1 MKQSQRQF
9 TIIGLKAGGYHSI
22 EAVELT
28 PDILSKKLVRVI
40 GEHKQGKTSLIN
52 FVKIAIGGL
61 DEVQK
66 KEALEKGFYT
76 EINLFGCGL
85 NLYLGVRVTEFQKGE
100 NKGEPKIETFIYSK
114 KEDGTTETPILDGKK
129 LTAAEFAKIADTG
142 MTFNFDSV
150 FSEHSTEHKKVIEKM
165 YASELGKLGAAEVIA
180 KVNDA
185 RNDRD
190 LKRGKCDGNAAFMEQ
205 FESEGWKKTDLEML
219 VPSDL
224 EKINYEIISVSGKK
238 QSAIDNVE
246 KDNTIRKQEAQA
258 ERDKALQVIKDDA
271 RKVIEEIRKVTD
283 AKNAAHVKESD
294 CYDKKILF
302 KQNASDNFEAFERLI
317 GIDPILTNIHKSE
330 ITSII
335 KNAYDAYFK
344 LPENKI
350 GTAPVLPLLIQIDEM
365 GIPEIP
371 ESYDADYEPLVKK
384 RQDLLNKY
392 SDLKQEPLKFE
403 EVTIPDTSKFDEE
416 IGTLTKRK
424 SKAERENS
432 LFKRFCMWTEWI
444 EAKQKYEAC
453 MDELANLYA
462 GVDTGVAGLKIY
474 PMEGSRSMDLW
485 LKYDGCEDVE
495 FFDNAKKEP
504 HFLFEYSAMQ
514 QAVLGVMIQAS
525 RLDKKDVCLRLC
537 VINELPMT
545 GSGIEMMNRICEKY
559 DVNLITSYPD
569 DRYDKT
575 NLGDGVIVVE
585 GGECFFAG
593 MEEKK

>member
-1 MKQSQRQF
+1 MKQTQRQF

-150 FSEHSTEHKKVIEKM
+150 FSEHSTDHKKVIEKM

-185 RNDRD
+185 RADRD
-190 LKRGKCDGNAAFMEQ
+190 LKRSKCDSFAAFNDQ
-205 FESEGWKKTDLEML
+205 FESEGWKKADLEML
-219 VPSDL
+219 VWQDV
-224 EKINYEIISVSGKK
+224 EKIQAEIIGVSGKK

-258 ERDKALQVIKDDA
+258 ERDRALQVIKDDA
-271 RKVIEEIRKVTD
+271 RKVVEEIRKVTEK
-283 AKNAAHVKESD
+283 KNSEYLKKKGVYDEYIKLSTERGVVYDSFVKCMNETFFLSETE
-294 CYDKKILF
+294 KANIL
-302 KQNASDNFEAFERLI
+302 DIAF
-317 GIDPILTNIHKSE
+317 S
-330 ITSII
+330 SY
-335 KNAYDAYFK
+335 KNSK
-344 LPENKI
+344 EKEVI
-350 GTAPVLPLLIQIDEM
+350 APVLPLLIKIDEM

-371 ESYDADYEPLVKK
+371 EKYDADYEPLVKK

-403 EVTIPDTSKFDEE
+403 EVTIQDTSKFDEE
-416 IGTLTKRK
+416 IETLTKRK
-424 SKAERENS
+424 AKAERENS

-462 GVDTGVAGLKIY
+462 GVDTGVLGLKIY
-474 PMEGSRSMDLW
+474 PMEGSRGMDLW
-485 LKYDGCEDVE
+485 LKYDGCEDIE

-525 RLDKKDVCLRLC
+525 RLDKKDICLRLC

-593 MEEKK
+593 MEGKK